1 MIATLPALARAEISL
16 TVYNENLALVREERR
31 LEMKQGDATVEIQ
44 DVPAQIDPTS
54 VHFNSRTS
62 PDKTLVLEQNFV
74 YDLVSDERLF
84 DRYLD
89 RDVQVFTRQGNSFT
103 GKLRSYA
110 GNSLILSDGDKGR
123 ATAINRPE
131 VESVVLAGE
140 SVDLVTRPT
149 LVWRLSNGGPA
160 EQDVEIDYLTGGVS
174 WHAEYAGVLDKD
186 EKTLDLAAWVSLD
199 NYSGKTYE
207 DASLK
212 VVAGSIHR
220 ATPPPRP
227 VDMMMR
233 EQAADAG
240 MAKGF
245 ESREFF
251 EYHLYALDRKTT
263 VRDRETKQLSLFPNA
278 RTNITKSY
286 TYDARRDAER
296 VEVSI
301 TFQNRESAGL
311 GMALPGGVIRLY
323 KEDVDGGVGL
333 LGEDRIEH
341 TPKDEEVEVVV
352 GKAFDIVAERA
363 VTESRQLGQRSRE
376 DTVEIKFRNHKST
389 GVEVSVKEAIWG
401 DWRVVRSSFPH
412 TRKDAR
418 TIEFKVPIAADGE
431 AVLTYT
437 VQINW

>member
-89 RDVQVFTRQGNSFT
+89 RDVQVFTRQ
-103 GKLRSYA
+103 

-389 GVEVSVKEAIWG
+389 GVEVSVKEAVWG